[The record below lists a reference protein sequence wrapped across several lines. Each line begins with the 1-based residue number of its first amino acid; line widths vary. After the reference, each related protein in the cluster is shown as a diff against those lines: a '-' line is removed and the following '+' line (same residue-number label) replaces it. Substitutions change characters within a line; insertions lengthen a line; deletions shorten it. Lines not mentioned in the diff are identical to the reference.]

1 MKIDRIRIEKSEK
14 KYANKLVDRFYFGL
28 MSGAEL
34 FQVMIRDSV
43 EKDIEGYLKA
53 DRDILQDAIDVG
65 ILDGNHRSRGIEITE
80 LTRIYDRV
88 EYF

>member
-1 MKIDRIRIEKSEK
+1 MKIDRIRIEKSDEEYTK
-14 KYANKLVDRFYFGL
+14 RIADRFYFGL

-34 FQVMIRDSV
+34 FQVIIRDNV
-43 EKDIEGYLKA
+43 AKDIEGYLKA

-65 ILDGNHRSRGIEITE
+65 IIDGNHRSRGIEIKE